1 MDRQVSQYGRTRKAV
16 EEAIRICSDEG
27 VLKEYLNSRKKEVI
41 DVMITLF
48 SQEYAVDA
56 YAKESREEGREEG
69 KLQATIEMCQE
80 IGHSYEETVA
90 RVMRKYGLQRDAAEK
105 YMNDYWK

>member
-1 MDRQVSQYGRTRKAV
+1 MKSEVPDLKIEIFSQAYAV
-16 EEAIRICSDEG
+16 E
-27 VLKEYLNSRKKEVI
+27 
-41 DVMITLF
+41 M
-48 SQEYAVDA
+48 

-69 KLQATIEMCQE
+69 KLQAKIEMCQE

-90 RVMRKYGLQRDAAEK
+90 RVMRKYGLQRDVAEK